1 MLDRCD
7 VVGKTAP
14 RFQMANDAVT
24 TAEEKMIRRLLIV
37 GAVAL
42 TALAFASPAGAQYDP
57 GVAGLTLTN
66 GDGSSG
72 ATCNPGGALTAS
84 AAGFQPGTEVTF
96 TFNSDPV
103 VLGTATAGDDTVAS
117 IQTTWPANASD
128 GTHTVVA
135 SGTDGT
141 GPFEVSSSTVC
152 GVSSSGGA
160 LPRTGSD
167 SAPLFQI
174 AIALV
179 AAGGILVLAARKR
192 MASVSVDA

>member
-1 MLDRCD
+1 
-7 VVGKTAP
+7 
-14 RFQMANDAVT
+14 
-24 TAEEKMIRRLLIV
+24 MIRRFLIV
-37 GAVAL
+37 GAVVL

-57 GVAGLTLTN
+57 GVEGITVTN

-72 ATCNPGGALTAS
+72 ASCNPGGPMTAS
-84 AAGFQPGTEVTF
+84 AQGFAPGTEVTF
-96 TFNSDPV
+96 TFESDPV
-103 VLGTATAGDDTVAS
+103 VLGTATAGDDTAAS
-117 IQTTWPANASD
+117 IQSTWPANAAD
-128 GTHTVVA
+128 GTHTVTA

-141 GPFEVSSSTVC
+141 GPFSVSATTVC
-152 GVSSSGGA
+152 GAGTGGTGS

-192 MASVSVDA
+192 MASVSVHS